1 MIRALC
7 LTALTIL
14 AVPASATEG
23 NKAPAADSGTTVLA
37 QEGQRP
43 PQQQAPKRDCE
54 RRQEGVS

>member
-1 MIRALC
+1 MFRALC

-14 AVPASATEG
+14 AAPASAVEPTAG
-23 NKAPAADSGTTVLA
+23 LVVA
-37 QEGQRP
+37 QENQRP